1 MGSAIARNL
10 SRDKNL
16 EVTVADTSPATREAL
31 KRDYGLQTI
40 AVDVTDS
47 AALSATVT
55 DYDLVIGAVPG
66 SLGYNMLKTVITA
79 GRNIVD
85 ISFMPEDLADLHDLA
100 VERNVTAIVAM
111 GLQPG
116 LGTRVLGHYH
126 RVYDSLDR
134 FVCYVG
140 GLPKV
145 RHWPFEYQSVFSP
158 ADVIEEYT
166 RPARMRVNG
175 RIVSQPA
182 LSDLELIDLPHV
194 GSLEAFNTDGLRSLL
209 ANIPVP
215 TMVEKTLRYPGHA
228 ERMRLL
234 RDMGLFSR
242 KPLEI
247 NGNQVSPLDM
257 TSKLMF
263 DMWSPQGEGHDLAI
277 MRIVIEGLRQGRTM
291 VTTVD
296 LYDEYDEASGTTAMA
311 RTTGYTCAAAA
322 RLVLSGAFT
331 ETGIRAPECVGADSQ
346 AYDLM
351 MADLAECGIKLDIS
365 EVAA

>member
-1 MGSAIARNL
+1 MGAAIARNL
-10 SRDKNL
+10 ARDKNL
-16 EVTVADTSPATREAL
+16 EVTVGDTSPATREAL
-31 KRDYGLQTI
+31 KRDYGLPAI
-40 AVDVTDS
+40 ALDVTDG
-47 AALSATVT
+47 AALSSAVA
-55 DYDLVIGAVPG
+55 DCDLVIGAVPG
-66 SLGYNMLKTVITA
+66 SLGYNMLKTVIEA

-100 VERNVTAIVAM
+100 VERNVTAIVDM

-116 LGTRVLGHYH
+116 LGNLVLGHYH
-126 RVYDSLDR
+126 REYDPLDR

-158 ADVIEEYT
+158 IDVIEEYT
-166 RPARMRVNG
+166 RPARMRING

-182 LSDLELIDLPHV
+182 LSDLEIIDLPRV

-209 ANIPVP
+209 ASIPVP

-242 KPLEI
+242 EPLEI
-247 NGNQVSPLDM
+247 KGNLVSPLDM

-263 DMWSPQGEGHDLAI
+263 DMWTPQGEGHDLAI
-277 MRIVIEGLRQGRTM
+277 MRVVLEGLYQGREV

-322 RLVLSGAFT
+322 RLVLSGAFS
-331 ETGIRAPECVGADSQ
+331 ETGIRAPEFVGADSQ
-346 AYDLM
+346 AYDLLIS
-351 MADLAECGIKLDIS
+351 DLAESGIKLAIN
-365 EVAA
+365 AAAA